1 MSFQKNNTAEE
12 CRQLSQQELV
22 TELKQKGTYNPDLM
36 AWDASGIIRFL
47 DRSIGDQYEVSVLYA
62 ELDRKMFAKLKRFSN
77 QLENF

>member
-1 MSFQKNNTAEE
+1 MSFQRNSTAEE

-47 DRSIGDQYEVSVLYA
+47 DRSIGDQYEVSVLHVI
-62 ELDRKMFAKLKRFSN
+62 LDRKVTTKLFKK
-77 QLENF
+77 LEIF